1 MNEAVK
7 TMIERLHARLDDLS
21 VVVDGVPYE
30 LAGYDKKLDKIDDQI
45 YLIECEIE
53 KKTAKSVPLEP
64 VSEAESAAFDNA
76 TQAKDPKRT
85 AAASSSVSESEEGVD
100 EKKEEVAL
108 KTAEVP
114 ILLFLPRA
122 PIRVYQEQPIH
133 CTRPGVYRQ
142 EQLINYLGK
151 NQTKQIAHQKLLRG

>member
-30 LAGYDKKLDKIDDQI
+30 LAGYDKKLD
-45 YLIECEIE
+45 EIE

-85 AAASSSVSESEEGVD
+85 AAASSPASESEDEAD
-100 EKKEEVAL
+100 EKKEEGFLTDSAKETIAGATKKLNSFYKEGKEVMGEFSEAFGDIKEAL
-108 KTAEVP
+108 
-114 ILLFLPRA
+114 
-122 PIRVYQEQPIH
+122 
-133 CTRPGVYRQ
+133 PGNPFKKR
-142 EQLINYLGK
+142 
-151 NQTKQIAHQKLLRG
+151 R

>member
-64 VSEAESAAFDNA
+64 VSEVESAAFDNA

-85 AAASSSVSESEEGVD
+85 AAASSPASESEDKAD
-100 EKKEEVAL
+100 EKKEEGFLTDSAKETIAGATKKLNSFYKEGKEVMGEFSEAFGDIKEAL
-108 KTAEVP
+108 
-114 ILLFLPRA
+114 
-122 PIRVYQEQPIH
+122 
-133 CTRPGVYRQ
+133 PGNPFKKR
-142 EQLINYLGK
+142 
-151 NQTKQIAHQKLLRG
+151 R

>member
-85 AAASSSVSESEEGVD
+85 AAASSPASESEDEATIAGATKKLNSFYKEGKEVMGEFSEAFGD
-100 EKKEEVAL
+100 IKEALPGNPFKK
-108 KTAEVP
+108 
-114 ILLFLPRA
+114 R
-122 PIRVYQEQPIH
+122 R
-133 CTRPGVYRQ
+133 
-142 EQLINYLGK
+142 
-151 NQTKQIAHQKLLRG
+151 

>member
-45 YLIECEIE
+45 YLIECEID

-64 VSEAESAAFDNA
+64 VRQCNA
-76 TQAKDPKRT
+76 SKGP
-85 AAASSSVSESEEGVD
+85 
-100 EKKEEVAL
+100 
-108 KTAEVP
+108 
-114 ILLFLPRA
+114 
-122 PIRVYQEQPIH
+122 
-133 CTRPGVYRQ
+133 
-142 EQLINYLGK
+142 
-151 NQTKQIAHQKLLRG
+151 